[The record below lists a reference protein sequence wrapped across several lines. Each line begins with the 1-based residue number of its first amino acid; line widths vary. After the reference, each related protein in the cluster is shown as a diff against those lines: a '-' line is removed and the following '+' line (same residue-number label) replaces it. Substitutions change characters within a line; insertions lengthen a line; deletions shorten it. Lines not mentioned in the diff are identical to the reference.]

1 MYRGNL
7 TLKARGALSIAV
19 PGEIAGLYEAWKR
32 HGKLPW
38 RRLVQPAV
46 KLAEAFTI
54 SPYLGMQMEATR
66 DGILGNKG
74 IRSVFAPNGDILAAG
89 DVCRNP
95 KLAETLR
102 AVAEHGPGAFYG
114 GRVGA
119 KLVKDV
125 RKVGGIV
132 TVEDLRKYRVKVRRP
147 LSGSFMGMQ
156 VVTMPPPSAGGAG
169 MMLVSFLRTERL
181 LVLIQSV
188 HSLDAILTTFFFLT
202 LYE

>member
-1 MYRGNL
+1 MYRGNA

-38 RRLVQPAV
+38 RRLVLPVA

-114 GRVGA
+114 GRVVA

-125 RKVGGIV
+125 RKVGGVV
-132 TVEDLRKYRVKVRRP
+132 TMEDLKKYRVKVRRP
-147 LSGSFMGMQ
+147 LSEGFMGMR
-156 VVTMPPPSAGGAG
+156 VVTIPPPSAGGAG
-169 MMLVSFLRTERL
+169 MTLESFLRTEHL
-181 LVLIQSV
+181 LVLIQFV
-188 HSLDAILTTFFFLT
+188 HPLYAILTTFLT